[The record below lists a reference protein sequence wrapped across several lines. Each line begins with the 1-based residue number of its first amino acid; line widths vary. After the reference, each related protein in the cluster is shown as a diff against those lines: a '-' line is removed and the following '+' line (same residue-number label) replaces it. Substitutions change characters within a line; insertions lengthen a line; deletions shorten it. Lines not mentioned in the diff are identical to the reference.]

1 MTEIFSYYS
10 DSVDNKVFYKIKF
23 IDRVLHKSSRSS
35 TAGTYSGIFDFIRS
49 AFAQTSLA
57 KKKGLIESRFSYNH
71 KDSQC
76 PNCKGRGFVELDMF
90 FLSNIKA
97 TCKSCAGSRYAPE
110 ILEVKYKNKSI
121 NEF

>member
-1 MTEIFSYYS
+1 MFLI
-10 DSVDNKVFYKIKF
+10 YKINF
-23 IDRVLHKSSRSS
+23 CPNLLS
-35 TAGTYSGIFDFIRS
+35 
-49 AFAQTSLA
+49 

-121 NEF
+121 NEVLNLPFSDCLTFFRNHKQ